1 MIDWECTCQIWEKEL
16 IPAKFA
22 NKILKIIYKQLK
34 FKAMENESNK
44 KNLYTD
50 KVEISVA
57 ALIEIKRAFSALIED
72 KNSYLHRVFLDDN
85 AFHSINELTK
95 TYANY
100 FNEPIERWGK

>member
-1 MIDWECTCQIWEKEL
+1 
-16 IPAKFA
+16 
-22 NKILKIIYKQLK
+22 
-34 FKAMENESNK
+34 MENELNK

-50 KVEISVA
+50 KIEISVA

-85 AFHSINELTK
+85 AFHAINELTK